1 MLEMLIGFA
10 VSFLTKLVLGWIAEN
25 RKSVSEREA
34 GRLRSELDHAL
45 EVLKK
50 QQAMAEIAARLT
62 TRADVLARL
71 EEGSL

>member
-62 TRADVLARL
+62 TRVDVLARL